1 MANGRLGFKCIPA
14 YSSCEIYQN
23 SSSSEASISIL
34 AQGLNVGTNN
44 SITVALG
51 TTTYSTMDT
60 GNIATGTNLFK
71 DTSAIQ
77 VTGTGQTD
85 ARGAFIQSSSGIG
98 GTVPTRINAFQNIDG
113 TRTDVGTGYT
123 ALRSPAAYGGSE
135 VVLPGDGMHTK
146 FCEYGGVP
154 DCYSHRDGFI
164 TMDCHGIFP
173 LFIGACNYNCNY
185 ETAAA
190 LMVNPNCECGTT
202 GSAFDCNCR
211 LSIKCQSL
219 CGLGINPCNIYGDCS
234 CCYIIAPNHY
244 AAGFYQPTRVSS
256 GEVRAN
262 QYCFMCTDSTNPTY
276 CAADYTQL
284 PWVGF
289 YASCCC
295 LYYSAD
301 HCKFCMLSPY
311 PLGGNGDPD
320 GWFGFYSL
328 SSCRWC
334 CRSSC
339 CGIAGFDMMA
349 YCTGSSLGGSFF
361 ACDSHCR
368 CGYNLSGGYS
378 MSPYGVA
385 RAATYGVSFF
395 AYQNNN
401 QVTTYL
407 KLNPS
412 RWWNKN
418 LYLCCGCQCTDW
430 EAFHI
435 CTPCCC
441 EYPIKYVAH
450 NPKAGV
456 EKTYFMVRS
465 GVSDDC
471 GIFEYKWDL
480 WTGAGC
486 KRDTCCMS
494 CDNSGLRVY
503 SCCLTGSD
511 FIEKVA
517 DFPSAMASGKYTT
530 PRMCVGCLYR
540 MSPKENPFW
549 SITIYNHSTTEWDRF
564 TSTDLITWTSVAPD
578 FSWRPTTR
586 AKFETFDNC
595 ITRYNNVFPSTVPK
609 CGYTDFGVSANN
621 FERTGVVIS
630 AGENVTVDND
640 SSDALTVQV
649 WGYEG

>member
-51 TTTYSTMDT
+51 TTTYTTMDT
-60 GNIATGTNLFK
+60 GNLATGTNLFK

-123 ALRSPAAYGGSE
+123 ALRNPAPYGGSE

-146 FCEYGGVP
+146 FCEYNGVP
-154 DCYSHRDGFI
+154 SCYSHRDGFI
-164 TMDCHGIFP
+164 TMDCHGVFP

-185 ETAAA
+185 QTAAA
-190 LMVNPNCECGTT
+190 LMVNPNCECGTE

-211 LSIKCQSL
+211 LSIKCQSF
-219 CGLGINPCNIYGDCS
+219 CGAGINLCNIDGCCS

-244 AAGFYQPTRVSS
+244 AAGFYQPTRVSA
-256 GEVRAN
+256 GEVRAT
-262 QYCFMCTDSTNPTY
+262 QYCFTCYDPANEAYDYS
-276 CAADYTQL
+276 YTQL

-289 YASCCC
+289 YAGCYQS
-295 LYYSAD
+295 YWESH
-301 HCKFCMLSPY
+301 HCNFCMIAPA

-320 GWFGFYSL
+320 GWFGFRGFQY
-328 SSCRWC
+328 CRFQ
-334 CRSSC
+334 
-339 CGIAGFDMMA
+339 CGSNCYQKFPIMM
-349 YCTGSSLGGSFF
+349 YCVGAPAGSFF
-361 ACDSHCR
+361 ACGSHCR
-368 CGYNLSGGYS
+368 CGFNLSGGFN

-385 RAATYGVSFF
+385 RAASYGAAFF
-395 AYQNNN
+395 ATCNDQTHTNYI
-401 QVTTYL
+401 
-407 KLNPS
+407 KANPS
-412 RWWNKN
+412 GWWAIS
-418 LYLCCGCQCTDW
+418 YYVQHCCQCTDW
-430 EAFHI
+430 EIYRIQKNH
-435 CTPCCC
+435 CC
-441 EYPIKYVAH
+441 EYPIKFVAH

-456 EKTYFMVRS
+456 EKTYVMIRS
-465 GVSDDC
+465 ATTANC
-471 GIFEYKWDL
+471 GIFEYKWDE
-480 WTGAGC
+480 WSGAGC
-486 KRDTCCMS
+486 CVDSCCMLQNCS
-494 CDNSGLRVY
+494 AMPNHCTVTCSQ
-503 SCCLTGSD
+503 
-511 FIEKVA
+511 FMAKVA
-517 DFPSAMASGKYTT
+517 DFPSAMTAGKYTN
-530 PRMCVGCLYR
+530 PLMCVGCLYR

-549 SITIYNHSTTEWDRF
+549 SIAVYNHTTTEWDRF
-564 TSTDLITWTSVAPD
+564 TSDDLLTWTSVAPD

-586 AKFETFDNC
+586 AKFETFDDC
-595 ITRYNNVFPSTVPK
+595 MTRYNNVFPSTVPK

-640 SSDALTVQV
+640 STDALTVQV

>member
-51 TTTYSTMDT
+51 TTTYTTMDT
-60 GNIATGTNLFK
+60 GNLATGTNLFK

-85 ARGAFIQSSSGIG
+85 AKGAFIQSSSGIG

-123 ALRSPAAYGGSE
+123 ALRNPAPYGGSE
-135 VVLPGDGMHTK
+135 VVLPGEGMHTK
-146 FCEYGGVP
+146 FCEYNGVP
-154 DCYSHRDGFI
+154 SCYSHRDGFL
-164 TMDCHGIFP
+164 TMDCYGIFP

-190 LMVNPNCECGTT
+190 LMVNPACECGTE

-211 LSIKCQSL
+211 LSIKCQSFCYMGL
-219 CGLGINPCNIYGDCS
+219 NPDCRCGS
-234 CCYIIAPNHY
+234 TACCYIIAPNHY
-244 AAGFYQPTRVSS
+244 AAGFYQPTRVSA

-262 QYCFMCTDSTNPTY
+262 QYCFTCFDPANTSYDHN
-276 CAADYTQL
+276 YTQL

-289 YASCCC
+289 FAGCCQNYYASEHCC
-295 LYYSAD
+295 
-301 HCKFCMLSPY
+301 FCMIAPH
-311 PLGGNGDPD
+311 PLGGD
-320 GWFGFYSL
+320 GSPTGYFGL
-328 SSCRWC
+328 RGLACCRW
-334 CRSSC
+334 SC
-339 CGIAGFDMMA
+339 GSNCFRKFPTMM
-349 YCTGSSLGGSFF
+349 YCVGQPAGSFF
-361 ACDSHCR
+361 ACSSHCR
-368 CGYNLSGGYS
+368 CGFNLSGGYN

-385 RAATYGVSFF
+385 RAASYGAAFF
-395 AYQNNN
+395 AVCNDNNYTN
-401 QVTTYL
+401 YI
-407 KLNPS
+407 KANPTS
-412 RWWNKN
+412 WWTQAYYVDNT
-418 LYLCCGCQCTDW
+418 CQCTDW
-430 EAFHI
+430 EIFRI
-435 CTPCCC
+435 CKNHCC
-441 EYPIKYVAH
+441 EYPIKFVAH

-456 EKTYFMVRS
+456 EKTYVMIRS
-465 GVSDDC
+465 SNTSDC
-471 GIFEYKWDL
+471 GIFEYKWDE
-480 WTGAGC
+480 WSGAGC
-486 KRDTCCMS
+486 CVDS
-494 CDNSGLRVY
+494 CSMISNNSGMPFHCGMAC
-503 SCCLTGSD
+503 SQ
-511 FIEKVA
+511 FMAKVA
-517 DFPSAMASGKYTT
+517 DFPSAMTLGKYTN
-530 PRMCVGCLYR
+530 PLMCVGCLYR

-549 SITIYNHSTTEWDRF
+549 SITVYNHTTTEWDRI
-564 TSTDLITWTSVAPD
+564 TSDDLLTWTSVAPD

-595 ITRYNNVFPSTVPK
+595 MTRYNNVFPTVVPK
-609 CGYTDFGVSANN
+609 CGYTDFGVTANN

-640 SSDALTVQV
+640 STDALTVQV